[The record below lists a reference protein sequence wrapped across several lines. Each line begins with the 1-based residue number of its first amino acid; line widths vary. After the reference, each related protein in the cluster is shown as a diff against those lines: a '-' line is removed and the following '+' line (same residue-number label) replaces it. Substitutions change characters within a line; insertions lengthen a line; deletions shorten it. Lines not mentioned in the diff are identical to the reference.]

1 MAKARRTVEIF
12 LSLGTTAALLSSAL
26 GSAALANGQHQQPV
40 DRHGH
45 WLAEGGEGGEGGEGC
60 EAHHQPAVN
69 STVDLLVVLAQ
80 MQGHLLV
87 AQDLLGMKE
96 FQAAEP
102 HVGHPIDELYGAI
115 APALA
120 ERGIPP
126 FLSTL
131 EALRQ
136 QVRLDPGASSTLAKL
151 QQAQARIGSVER
163 ALQAAAG
170 GNGTAPE
177 VVQGLVQS
185 AVSEYEGAV
194 AQGQIVEVIE
204 YQDARGFLK
213 QAQQIL
219 QQARQQAQQQPGRD
233 PSRLVA
239 MAQVITTML
248 EAFPSVLPPKRAL
261 QSPEALKALA
271 GRL

>member
-1 MAKARRTVEIF
+1 MA
-12 LSLGTTAALLSSAL
+12 G
-26 GSAALANGQHQQPV
+26 
-40 DRHGH
+40 D
-45 WLAEGGEGGEGGEGC
+45 
-60 EAHHQPAVN
+60 
-69 STVDLLVVLAQ
+69 VDLLVVLAQ

-87 AQDLLGMKE
+87 AQERLSLKAY
-96 FQAAEP
+96 QAAEP

-115 APALA
+115 EPALQA
-120 ERGIPP
+120 RGIPP

-136 QVRLDPGASSTLAKL
+136 QVRLDPSAISTLQKL
-151 QQAQARIGSVER
+151 QQAQARIRSVEQS
-163 ALQAAAG
+163 LQAAAG

-204 YQDARGFLK
+204 YQDARGFLR

-219 QQARQQAQQQPGRD
+219 QQAEQQSGRD
-233 PSRLVA
+233 QPRLLA